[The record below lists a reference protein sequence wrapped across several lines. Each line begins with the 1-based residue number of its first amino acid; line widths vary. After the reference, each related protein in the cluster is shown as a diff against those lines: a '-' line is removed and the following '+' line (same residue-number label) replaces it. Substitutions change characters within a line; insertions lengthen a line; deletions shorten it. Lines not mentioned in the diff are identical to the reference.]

1 MQRMLAQ
8 CLRVAP
14 VLILLVVL
22 GISTAQAQTTPTLV
36 NGGFEAPFT
45 SVGGD
50 SLRQVANGWT
60 PWNVPQGSGDS
71 ESENVRP
78 EYYPASN
85 TSAAPGLP
93 RIRSGNDAQQF
104 FVFFATFEGG
114 VFQRV
119 TGVTPGTDLTFS
131 AFIYV
136 WSTSFEDPNLSE
148 APGGV
153 TVWVGIDPTGGEDG
167 QSSSIEWSPVTS
179 DYDRFIGLSKT
190 ARATGS
196 AVSVWVRVSV
206 TDAVKNTVVYV
217 DDASLTVAGAAAPSA
232 TPLPPTNTP
241 GAVVPPTFTPVP
253 VVPTT
258 TPLVAPTFTPAQ
270 VVPTSTP
277 IVAPTFTPVPVQPT
291 STPVTPTFAP
301 PTVVPAS
308 PTQAVVVPATATSV
322 PLPTNTPAPI
332 GPEFPGRIV
341 HTVRRGDTVA
351 ELAVLYGS
359 TVQAITSA
367 NGLNENALI
376 FVGQGLIVP
385 VRLAAPA
392 TALPTATTQVIVV
405 TATPVP
411 GQPPATTAPPPA
423 TGTTIYVVQPGDTL
437 RRIAIRFNTTIATL
451 AQLNGI
457 TNINYIQVGQR
468 LQIPAPG
475 APPPPPTAL
484 PATTAPS
491 TPLPPTATP
500 STPVVRTHQ
509 VRFGENLFRISLRYN
524 VSLRTLM
531 QANGITNPNLIFVG
545 QVLIIP

>member
-8 CLRVAP
+8 CLRVAR
-14 VLILLVVL
+14 VLIVLFVL
-22 GISTAQAQTTPTLV
+22 GISAAQAQTTPTLV

-50 SLRQVANGWT
+50 ALRQVANGWT

-78 EYYPASN
+78 EYYPATN
-85 TSAAPGLP
+85 TAAAPGLP
-93 RIRSGNDAQQF
+93 RIRSGTEAQQF
-104 FVFFATFEGG
+104 LVFFATFEGG
-114 VFQRV
+114 LFQRV
-119 TGVTPGTDLTFS
+119 TGVTPGSDLTFS
-131 AFIYV
+131 SHIYV
-136 WSTSFEDPNLSE
+136 WSSSFDDPNLSE
-148 APGGV
+148 ENGGV
-153 TVWVGIDPTGGEDG
+153 TVWVGIDPTGGENG
-167 QSSSIEWSPVTS
+167 ESPSIVWSSPLASAYDQYNQLSVT
-179 DYDRFIGLSKT
+179 T
-190 ARATGS
+190 RATGA
-196 AVSVWVRVSV
+196 AVSVWIRASVSSP
-206 TDAVKNTVVYV
+206 VKNTVVYV
-217 DDASLTVAGAAAPSA
+217 DDAALTVAGAAALSA
-232 TPLPPTNTP
+232 TPVPPTNTP
-241 GAVVPPTFTPVP
+241 AVVVVPTNTPIVAPTFTPVP
-253 VVPTT
+253 V
-258 TPLVAPTFTPAQ
+258 Q
-270 VVPTSTP
+270 PTSTP

-291 STPVTPTFAP
+291 STPVIAPTFTPVPLTVAP

-308 PTQAVVVPATATSV
+308 PTPAVAVPATATSV
-322 PLPTNTPAPI
+322 PRPTNTPAPI
-332 GPEFPGRIV
+332 GPEFPGRII

-359 TVQAITSA
+359 TVQAIIAA

-376 FVGQGLIVP
+376 FVGQGLTIP

-392 TALPTATTQVIVV
+392 TAAPSATAQVIVV

-411 GQPPATTAPPPA
+411 GQPTTPPPA
-423 TGTTIYVVQPGDTL
+423 AGTTTYVVQPGDTL
-437 RRIAIRFNTTIATL
+437 RRIAIRYNTTVATL

-468 LQIPAPG
+468 LQIPTPG

-484 PATTAPS
+484 PATTVPV
-491 TPLPPTATP
+491 TQPPATATP

-524 VSLRTLM
+524 VSLRALM